1 MIDTLTPGRIIVV
14 GDLLLDRYITGSVNR
29 ISPEAPVP
37 VLLHAREHAT
47 PGGAANVAANAAAL
61 GAPVSLIGVAGAD
74 GAARTLRE
82 KLAAWPGIDTGGWV
96 IDPAWTTITKTRI
109 LGGQQQIIRID
120 EEILAPF
127 SAETNARLLA
137 AVDAALPGARV
148 LVCSDY
154 AKGVLSDEVIRGIMA
169 RAAAASVPVIVD
181 PKRPTFGIYAGAA
194 LITPNRAE
202 ISRATFLPT
211 DTDAQVEAA
220 ARVAGSQFG
229 GDVLVTRSEQ
239 GMSLWQ
245 QAGTVRHVSAQRS
258 EVFDVCGAGDT
269 VVATIATML
278 SAGLPLETAVVIAT
292 TAAAISV
299 SKHGTATVSRH
310 ELQHALNGE
319 TTGHGNLVSLG
330 EATRIVADWRRHGAR
345 IVFTNGCF
353 DLLHPGHIALL
364 RGAARQG
371 DRLVVALNTD
381 RSVAALKGPSRPVQD
396 ELARATVLGALRD
409 VDLVVLFDE
418 ETPIEAIRALRPDV
432 LVKGADYT
440 EEQVV
445 GAPFVR
451 GYGGRVALIDLI
463 DGRSTTS
470 LVQRAGAGPANG

>member
-1 MIDTLTPGRIIVV
+1 MKKILTP
-14 GDLLLDRYITGSVNR
+14 
-29 ISPEAPVP
+29 
-37 VLLHAREHAT
+37 
-47 PGGAANVAANAAAL
+47 
-61 GAPVSLIGVAGAD
+61 
-74 GAARTLRE
+74 
-82 KLAAWPGIDTGGWV
+82 
-96 IDPAWTTITKTRI
+96 
-109 LGGQQQIIRID
+109 
-120 EEILAPF
+120 F
-127 SAETNARLLA
+127 SDETNARLLA
-137 AVDAALPGARV
+137 AVDASLPGARV

-154 AKGVLSDEVIRGIMA
+154 AKGVLSDDVIRGIMA

-181 PKRPTFGIYAGAA
+181 PKRETFGIYAGAA

-202 ISRATFLPT
+202 ISRATGLPT
-211 DTDAQVEAA
+211 GTDAQVEAA
-220 ARVAGSQFG
+220 ARAAGGQFG

-245 QAGTVRHVSAQRS
+245 QAGNVRHVSAQRS

-319 TTGHGNLVSLG
+319 TTGHGNLVSLV

-396 ELARATVLGALRD
+396 EQARATVLGALRD

-418 ETPIEAIRALRPDV
+418 ETPIEAIKALRPDV
-432 LVKGADYT
+432 LVKGSDYT

-470 LVQRAGAGPANG
+470 LVRRAGAGQANG

>member
-1 MIDTLTPGRIIVV
+1 MIDTLTPGRIVVV

-61 GAPVSLIGVAGAD
+61 GAPVSLIGVVGTDA
-74 GAARTLRE
+74 AARTLRTT
-82 KLAAWPGIDTGGWV
+82 LAAWPGIDTTGWV
-96 IDPAWTTITKTRI
+96 ADPAWTTITKTRI

-120 EEILAPF
+120 EEILTPF

-181 PKRPTFGIYAGAA
+181 PKRATFGIYTGAA

-220 ARVAGSQFG
+220 ARAASSQFG

-245 QAGTVRHVSAQRS
+245 RGGSVRHVSAQRS

-396 ELARATVLGALRD
+396 EQARATVLGALRD

-418 ETPIEAIRALRPDV
+418 ETPIKAIEALRPDV

-440 EEQVV
+440 EDQVV

-451 GYGGRVALIDLI
+451 SYGGRVALIDLI

-470 LVQRAGAGPANG
+470 LVRRAGAGQANG